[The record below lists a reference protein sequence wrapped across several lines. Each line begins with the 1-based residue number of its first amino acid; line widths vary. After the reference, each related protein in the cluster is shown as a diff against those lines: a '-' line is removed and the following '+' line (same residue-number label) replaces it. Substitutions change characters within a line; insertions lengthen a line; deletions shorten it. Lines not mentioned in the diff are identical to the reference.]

1 MKFKFILYLLLLS
14 ITFKSMAAGDDLTGK
29 ALYCEDKD
37 LVVYLEFNSRSDV
50 DVHFLKRYAQGNPYV
65 SPSDFPRYKYAL
77 VETKYDMYE
86 ARRDNSPHQIQIDSN
101 PAYERYQSFNLKP
114 RWMYVIRDTLELH
127 WSNWLHVADRN
138 VNYPGE
144 GAGKRYREYYGYN
157 IGMTPIFCI
166 VEKKNASEVKEY
178 IESRA
183 KFLNDIIVRDILE
196 LKDELDRREIE
207 TKSTNKI

>member
-1 MKFKFILYLLLLS
+1 
-14 ITFKSMAAGDDLTGK
+14 
-29 ALYCEDKD
+29 
-37 LVVYLEFNSRSDV
+37 
-50 DVHFLKRYAQGNPYV
+50 
-65 SPSDFPRYKYAL
+65 
-77 VETKYDMYE
+77 
-86 ARRDNSPHQIQIDSN
+86 
-101 PAYERYQSFNLKP
+101 
-114 RWMYVIRDTLELH
+114 MYVIRDTLELH

-157 IGMTPIFCI
+157 IGQTPIFCI